1 MRIIAATFMD
11 RKAAQAVL
19 EYILSR
25 FDLTARDAEVAPLAT
40 SMDEQR
46 PGIVLAGRFTEQRAP
61 EVHRLVTE
69 HKGEV
74 VVDIDEGQTKTSQ
87 SRVNASPEMELPETD
102 PTVRLTSILF
112 GR

>member
-1 MRIIAATFMD
+1 MRIIAATFTD

-19 EYILSR
+19 ESIRSR

-40 SMDEQR
+40 SMDELR

-61 EVHRLVTE
+61 EVHRLVIA

-74 VVDIDEGQTKTSQ
+74 VVDIDEGQTKTRRSQ
-87 SRVNASPEMELPETD
+87 AGSLTETSVAETD
-102 PTVRLTSILF
+102 GTLRLTSILF